1 VPADYLLEAYNGPV
15 AEEHD
20 MRSAIDRHRMTY
32 QDLLAL
38 PDDGLRH
45 ELIDGEHFVTPA
57 PVSRHQIILGNLY
70 RLIGVHTHTTRC
82 GVTLFAP
89 YDIVFTDYDVV
100 EPDLMYFSSARYAAV
115 VTEKNAQGPPDLVV
129 EILSPGTR
137 RRDEG
142 LKRRLYER
150 MRVDEYWIVDP
161 VTETVQI
168 HRLVNERYR
177 ETRLTRGKSGALQT
191 PLLPGLDLPLDDV
204 FEMPG

>member
-1 VPADYLLEAYNGPV
+1 
-15 AEEHD
+15 
-20 MRSAIDRHRMTY
+20 MRGATDRHRMTY

-57 PVSRHQIILGNLY
+57 PVSKHQIILGNLH
-70 RLIGVHTHTTRC
+70 RLIGTYTHTTSR

-100 EPDLMYFSSARYAAV
+100 EPDLMYFSRERFDRV

-142 LKRRLYER
+142 VKRRLYER
-150 MRVDEYWIVDP
+150 MGVDEYWIVDP
-161 VTETVQI
+161 GSDSIRVYRLEAGAYGVSRLGGADRVLRTE
-168 HRLVNERYR
+168 
-177 ETRLTRGKSGALQT
+177 
-191 PLLPGLDLPLDDV
+191 LLPGFELSLGAV
-204 FEMPG
+204 FEMP

>member
-1 VPADYLLEAYNGPV
+1 
-15 AEEHD
+15 

-45 ELIDGEHFVTPA
+45 ELIDGEHFVTPSPA
-57 PVSRHQIILGNLY
+57 SKHQIILGNLH
-70 RLIGVHTHTTRC
+70 RLIGVHTHTAKC

-89 YDIVFTDYDVV
+89 YDIVFTTYDVV
-100 EPDLMYFSSARYAAV
+100 EPDLMYFSNARYAAV
-115 VTEKNAQGPPDLVV
+115 VTEKNAQGAPELVV

-150 MRVDEYWIVDP
+150 MSVDEYWTVDP
-161 VTETVQI
+161 AAETVRI
-168 HRLVNERYR
+168 YRLVNGTYR
-177 ETRLTRGKSGALQT
+177 DTRLTRGESGALQT
-191 PLLPGLDLPLDDV
+191 PLLPGLQISLDDV
-204 FEMPG
+204 FEMPRTSAG